1 MGDSRKMLSV
11 AKNPSEAIKYME
23 QGKNFFVVYDK
34 SDKYEFYQ
42 KVGASLEI
50 HDEDGKPVEYI
61 QRSLNVSFDI
71 NRFLA
76 QLGSMLA
83 LSTKN
88 VLKFSSKIIG
98 KYKDDQLDK
107 IVDLSK
113 DYKIT
118 IQYDKRILFE
128 YVGKGIQ

>member
-50 HDEDGKPVEYI
+50 HNEDGKPVEYI

-83 LSTKN
+83 SSTKN

>member
-1 MGDSRKMLSV
+1 MLSV

-128 YVGKGIQ
+128 YVGKGIQWLVS

>member
-50 HDEDGKPVEYI
+50 HDEDGEPVEYI